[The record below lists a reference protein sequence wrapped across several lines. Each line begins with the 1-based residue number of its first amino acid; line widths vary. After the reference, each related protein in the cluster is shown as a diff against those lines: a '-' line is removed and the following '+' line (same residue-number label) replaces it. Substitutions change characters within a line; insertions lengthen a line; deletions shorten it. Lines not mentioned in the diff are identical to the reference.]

1 MAKCCDQCLFSKN
14 KLVSHSR
21 RRQILDKCSRTG
33 RTFECHKATIAGKQV
48 MCHAFFRLQLLVGN
62 MLCQVRNG
70 SGWSSTSRKNSYTC
84 EMVLNPGDS
93 IALKLSA
100 NSTMDVLVL
109 YEDVLTESNPR
120 NNPVPGSVVCTINTG
135 VNTVI
140 GSGPAGTIRRVTS
153 IMARNNGGASQ
164 DVSFVFNRNGQ
175 SFQFSPTSTVASG
188 KGLVAG
194 ADTSVSISVS

>member
-1 MAKCCDQCLFSKN
+1 
-14 KLVSHSR
+14 
-21 RRQILDKCSRTG
+21 
-33 RTFECHKATIAGKQV
+33 
-48 MCHAFFRLQLLVGN
+48 
-62 MLCQVRNG
+62 
-70 SGWSSTSRKNSYTC
+70 
-84 EMVLNPGDS
+84 MVLNPGDS

-120 NNPVPGSVVCTINTG
+120 NNPVPGSAVCTINTG

-175 SFQFSPTSTVASG
+175 SFQFSPTTTVATG
-188 KGLVAG
+188 KGLTLS
-194 ADTSVSISVS
+194 ADTGGIAIGVA